1 MKKNN
6 NTVSQHKIKRAI
18 KNKLRKQRN
27 QAKLEKHIQFLY
39 KLSKSHQISIEKI
52 STYTKYG
59 VEMQRSPKEVQ
70 YVINRLVSLQ
80 EKND

>member
-6 NTVSQHKIKRAI
+6 NAVSQQKIKRAI

-39 KLSKSHQISIEKI
+39 KLSKSNQINIEKL
-52 STYTKYG
+52 SSYTKYG
-59 VEMQRSPKEVQ
+59 VEMQRTSKEVQ

-80 EKND
+80 EANR

>member
-6 NTVSQHKIKRAI
+6 SIVSQHKIKRAV
-18 KNKLRKQRN
+18 KNKLRKVRN
-27 QAKLEKHIQFLY
+27 QKKLENHIQILY
-39 KLSKSHQISIEKI
+39 KLSKTQQINIEKI
-52 STYTKYG
+52 STYTRYG

-80 EKND
+80 EANI